1 VVVAATPGPKEASD
15 LGLSVARL
23 FREVNRRVTY
33 ALKGLEGRNRQEF
46 TKNYK
51 TLIIKDNIR

>member
-23 FREVNRRVTY
+23 SREVNRRVTY
-33 ALKGLEGRNRQEF
+33 ALKRLEGINRQEF

-51 TLIIKDNIR
+51 TLIIIDK